1 MRLAY
6 VLPGPLSLG
15 HPAGKAELERRQDI
29 LQSWAAPGT
38 VVVVREAAEG
48 PPSIESAYE
57 EYLSLAQTAGILRG
71 LQDDGFDAAVIGC
84 FGDPC
89 LDALYE
95 VTEGLV
101 VVGPGD
107 ASFHLAAMLGERFG
121 VVTVDD
127 GIVGPIRRQVAGS
140 GLAGRLAGVA
150 VVKTPVLE
158 MSGDVDE
165 LVARA
170 CAGAGELVAQ
180 GADTVVLGCMSM
192 AFLDLG
198 PRIEAE
204 LGVPVVN
211 PVQAALLIAEGRAR
225 FGLRHSKRAYPL
237 PRKLAAGA
245 SLPELYARP

>member
-1 MRLAY
+1 MLVPRVVTPNTAFVHQWSTTTAPALRGRHRWRGDGHMRLAY

-84 FGDPC
+84 FGEPC
-89 LDALYE
+89 LDALYG

-101 VVGPGD
+101 VAGPGD

-170 CAGAGELVAQ
+170 CAGARELVTQ
-180 GADTVVLGCMSM
+180 GADTVVLGCM
-192 AFLDLG
+192 
-198 PRIEAE
+198 
-204 LGVPVVN
+204 
-211 PVQAALLIAEGRAR
+211 
-225 FGLRHSKRAYPL
+225 
-237 PRKLAAGA
+237 
-245 SLPELYARP
+245 